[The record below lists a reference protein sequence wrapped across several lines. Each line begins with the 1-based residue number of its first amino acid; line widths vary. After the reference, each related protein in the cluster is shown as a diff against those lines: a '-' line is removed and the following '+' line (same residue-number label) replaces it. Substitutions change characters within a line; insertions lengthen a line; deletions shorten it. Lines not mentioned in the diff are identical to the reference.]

1 MEVEGCHK
9 GCMASSDP
17 VSLKLL
23 LCIALSGACILKAL
37 RPAHINSVLSG
48 IPMRKAIAYTSSPH
62 VSVYEGALSA
72 SLELQLLHAGHAYAA
87 AISACAAGSV
97 WPRAVE
103 LFDEMMEVNI
113 KPDVV
118 SCTALISALGSD
130 AQWERAERV
139 IVWMHQVRIATPASI
154 MRRCQRSCYHS
165 GSRTWTVSGPHET
178 CAACCLEPV
187 SAVAFCQTCVPG
199 RISPREKA

>member
-1 MEVEGCHK
+1 M
-9 GCMASSDP
+9 
-17 VSLKLL
+17 
-23 LCIALSGACILKAL
+23 
-37 RPAHINSVLSG
+37 
-48 IPMRKAIAYTSSPH
+48 
-62 VSVYEGALSA
+62 
-72 SLELQLLHAGHAYAA
+72 HAGHAYAA

-139 IVWMHQVRIATPASI
+139 IVWMHQVSLACQYLLLRMGDFVLALVDVLHAGLSLHLLLHPLKSGLSHAGLRLRLRLHLLGIWSVHGLSSS
-154 MRRCQRSCYHS
+154 RRSLKLPSPFAEWRQAKCENIHGAHHS
-165 GSRTWTVSGPHET
+165 PGQCKAVEARPEDAGGHE
-178 CAACCLEPV
+178 A
-187 SAVAFCQTCVPG
+187 
-199 RISPREKA
+199 